1 MTEHKEVCL
10 SIDDTQSVGLQKG
23 TTEFK
28 NYFKEIPVPFNI
40 YADFEH
46 NLENVESY
54 QGFYSKKYQDHIL
67 CIFANKLV
75 CVDDKFSTPIV
86 VFRGKNVAFKI
97 GKEILKMYEYCKK
110 VAKKHFSKNLIITEE
125 EED

>member
-125 EED
+125 EEE

>member
-46 NLENVESY
+46 NLEKVESY

>member
-1 MTEHKEVCL
+1 MTENKEVCL

-46 NLENVESY
+46 NLEKVESY

-75 CVDDKFSTPIV
+75 LMTNLVNRLLF
-86 VFRGKNVAFKI
+86 FRGKNVAFKI
-97 GKEILKMYEYCKK
+97 VKEILKMYEYCKK

-125 EED
+125 EEE

>member
-1 MTEHKEVCL
+1 MTENKEVCL

-46 NLENVESY
+46 NLEKVESY
-54 QGFYSKKYQDHIL
+54 QGFYSKKYQGHIL

-75 CVDDKFSTPIV
+75 CVDDKFSKPTV
-86 VFRGKNVAFKI
+86 VF
-97 GKEILKMYEYCKK
+97 
-110 VAKKHFSKNLIITEE
+110 
-125 EED
+125 

>member
-46 NLENVESY
+46 NLEKVESY
-54 QGFYSKKYQDHIL
+54 QRFYSKKYQDHIL

-75 CVDDKFSTPIV
+75 LMTNLVNRLLF
-86 VFRGKNVAFKI
+86 FRGKNVAFKI
-97 GKEILKMYEYCKK
+97 VKEILKVYEYCKK

-125 EED
+125 EEE